1 LNGKILMQQSVPII
15 HCGACKSL
23 EFMEKFGRVSRNRT
37 HKSLLGME
45 VSRSKTVPV
54 WALLSLLTNALLIV
68 TVAQLM
74 LRGQN
79 LTESSPASAA
89 VTAEGTEELISSAG
103 TNSAKPVLDS
113 PVAGPRHKWSYQ
125 QWVTQLGR
133 EAEAAA
139 TNRPPKLSVLAG
151 DSLSMW
157 FPTKMLPP
165 DRIWL
170 NQGISGENSLGLL
183 KRLQLFDRTAPDT
196 VFVMIGINDLLR
208 GASDEGILNNQR
220 QIIRDLRW
228 AHPKAQV
235 VVQSILPHS
244 GEQATWENRDRL
256 LAIPNSRIRSINRRL
271 KEIASSE
278 NVLYLDLQPLFADA
292 DGNLPIELSTDGL
305 HLNDRGYLVWRSGL
319 QMFGQMQLKN

>member
-1 LNGKILMQQSVPII
+1 
-15 HCGACKSL
+15 
-23 EFMEKFGRVSRNRT
+23 
-37 HKSLLGME
+37 ME

-54 WALLSLLTNALLIV
+54 WALLSLLTNAVLII

-74 LRGQN
+74 GRGNN

-89 VTAEGTEELISSAG
+89 LTPESTEELIRSATA
-103 TNSAKPVLDS
+103 TNSAKA
-113 PVAGPRHKWSYQ
+113 VADLPLPGPRHKWSYQ

-139 TNRPPKLSVLAG
+139 ANRPPKLSVLAG

-157 FPTKMLPP
+157 FPTKLLPP

-170 NQGISGENSLGLL
+170 NQGISGETSVGLL
-183 KRLQLFDRTAPDT
+183 KRLQLFDRTLPDT

-244 GEQATWENRDRL
+244 GEQSTWENRDRL
-256 LAIPNSRIRSINRRL
+256 LAIPNSRIRAINRRL

-278 NVLYLDLQPLFADA
+278 NVSYLDLQPLFADA
-292 DGNLPIELSTDGL
+292 DGNLPTELSTDGL
-305 HLNDRGYLVWRSGL
+305 HLNERGYLVWRSAL
-319 QMFGQMQLKN
+319 QMFSQMQLKN

>member
-1 LNGKILMQQSVPII
+1 
-15 HCGACKSL
+15 
-23 EFMEKFGRVSRNRT
+23 MER
-37 HKSLLGME
+37 
-45 VSRSKTVPV
+45 SRSSTVPV
-54 WALLSLLTNALLIV
+54 WALLSLLTNGVLILA
-68 TVAQLM
+68 VAQL
-74 LRGQN
+74 LRGHN

-89 VTAEGTEELISSAG
+89 VTVESPEEQIRPPA
-103 TNSAKPVLDS
+103 TNSAKAVLEAPV
-113 PVAGPRHKWSYQ
+113 PGQRHRWSYQ
-125 QWVTQLGR
+125 EWVTQLGR

-157 FPTKMLPP
+157 FPTKLLPP

-170 NQGISGENSLGLL
+170 NQGISGETSVGLL
-183 KRLQLFDRTAPDT
+183 KRLQLFDRTLPDT

-244 GEQATWENRDRL
+244 GEQSTWENRDRL
-256 LAIPNSRIRSINRRL
+256 LAIPNSRIRAINRRL
-271 KEIASSE
+271 KEIANSE
-278 NVLYLDLQPLFADA
+278 NVSYLDLQPLFADA
-292 DGNLPIELSTDGL
+292 DGNLPKELSTDGL
-305 HLNDRGYLVWRSGL
+305 HLNDRGYLVWRSAL
-319 QMFGQMQLKN
+319 QMFSQMQLKN

>member
-1 LNGKILMQQSVPII
+1 
-15 HCGACKSL
+15 
-23 EFMEKFGRVSRNRT
+23 MEKFGGGSRSRT

-54 WALLSLLTNALLIV
+54 WALLSLVTNGVLIL
-68 TVAQLM
+68 TVAQL
-74 LRGQN
+74 LLQGNN
-79 LTESSPASAA
+79 LTERFQANDA
-89 VTAEGTEELISSAG
+89 VTAEAAQEQIGQPAISTKA
-103 TNSAKPVLDS
+103 VLDV
-113 PVAGPRHKWSYQ
+113 PVPGLRHKWTYQ

-133 EAEAAA
+133 EAEAVAA
-139 TNRPPKLSVLAG
+139 NRPSRLSVLAG

-157 FPTKMLPP
+157 FPTKLLPV

-170 NQGISGENSLGLL
+170 NQGISGETSLGLL

-208 GASDEGILNNQR
+208 GASDEGILDNQR

-256 LAIPNSRIRSINRRL
+256 LAIPNSRIRAINRRL

-278 NVLYLDLQPLFADA
+278 NVLYLDLHPLFADA
-292 DGNLPIELSTDGL
+292 DGNLPTELSTDGL
-305 HLNDRGYLVWRSGL
+305 HLNDQGYLVWRSAL
-319 QMFGQMQLKN
+319 QLFDQMQLKNES

>member
-1 LNGKILMQQSVPII
+1 MD
-15 HCGACKSL
+15 
-23 EFMEKFGRVSRNRT
+23 KFGGGSRSRT

-54 WALLSLLTNALLIV
+54 WALLSLVTNGVLIL
-68 TVAQLM
+68 TVAQLL
-74 LRGQN
+74 LRGN
-79 LTESSPASAA
+79 KLTESFQANDA
-89 VTAEGTEELISSAG
+89 VTAEAAQEQIDQPAI
-103 TNSAKPVLDS
+103 SAKAVLDV
-113 PVAGPRHKWSYQ
+113 PVPGPRHKWTYQ

-139 TNRPPKLSVLAG
+139 ANRPSRLSVLAG

-157 FPTKMLPP
+157 FPTKLLPV

-170 NQGISGENSLGLL
+170 NQGISGETSLGLL

-208 GASDEGILNNQR
+208 GASDEGILDNQR

-278 NVLYLDLQPLFADA
+278 NVLYLDLYPLFADA
-292 DGNLPIELSTDGL
+292 DGNLPTELSTDGL
-305 HLNDRGYLVWRSGL
+305 HLNDQGYLVWRSAL
-319 QMFGQMQLKN
+319 QLFDQMQLKNES

>member
-1 LNGKILMQQSVPII
+1 
-15 HCGACKSL
+15 
-23 EFMEKFGRVSRNRT
+23 MEKFGGVSRSRT

-45 VSRSKTVPV
+45 VSRSKAIPV
-54 WALLSLLTNALLIV
+54 WALLSLLTNGILILA
-68 TVAQLM
+68 VAQL

-89 VTAEGTEELISSAG
+89 VTVQSPEEHIRPLAATKSGKSLLEA
-103 TNSAKPVLDS
+103 PV
-113 PVAGPRHKWSYQ
+113 PGQRHKWSYQ

-139 TNRPPKLSVLAG
+139 SNRPPKLSVLAG

-157 FPTKMLPP
+157 FPTKLLPP

-170 NQGISGENSLGLL
+170 NQGISGETSVGLL
-183 KRLQLFDRTAPDT
+183 KRLQLFDRTFPDT

-244 GEQATWENRDRL
+244 GEQSTWENRDRL
-256 LAIPNSRIRSINRRL
+256 LAIPNSRIRAINRRL
-271 KEIASSE
+271 KEIANSE
-278 NVLYLDLQPLFADA
+278 NVSYLDLQPLFADA
-292 DGNLPIELSTDGL
+292 DGNLPKELSTDGL
-305 HLNDRGYLVWRSGL
+305 HLNDRGYLVWRSAL
-319 QMFGQMQLKN
+319 QMFNQMQLKN

>member
-1 LNGKILMQQSVPII
+1 
-15 HCGACKSL
+15 
-23 EFMEKFGRVSRNRT
+23 MEKFGVVSRIRT

-54 WALLSLLTNALLIV
+54 WALLSLLTNAVLIV
-68 TVAQLM
+68 TVAQLIG
-74 LRGQN
+74 RGNN

-89 VTAEGTEELISSAG
+89 LTPESTEELIRSSTTA
-103 TNSAKPVLDS
+103 TNSTKVVADLPL
-113 PVAGPRHKWSYQ
+113 AGPRHKWSYQ

-139 TNRPPKLSVLAG
+139 ANRPPKLSVLAG

-157 FPTKMLPP
+157 FPTKLLPP

-170 NQGISGENSLGLL
+170 NQGISGETSVGLL
-183 KRLQLFDRTAPDT
+183 KRLQLFDRTLPDT

-244 GEQATWENRDRL
+244 GEQSTWENRDRL
-256 LAIPNSRIRSINRRL
+256 LAIPNSRIRAINRRL

-278 NVLYLDLQPLFADA
+278 NVSYLDLQPLFADA
-292 DGNLPIELSTDGL
+292 DGNLPTQLSTDGL
-305 HLNDRGYLVWRSGL
+305 HLNERGYLVWRSAL
-319 QMFGQMQLKN
+319 QMFSQMQLKN

>member
-1 LNGKILMQQSVPII
+1 
-15 HCGACKSL
+15 
-23 EFMEKFGRVSRNRT
+23 MEKFGGVSRSRT

-54 WALLSLLTNALLIV
+54 WALLSLLTNGLLILAV
-68 TVAQLM
+68 VQL
-74 LRGQN
+74 LRGHN
-79 LTESSPASAA
+79 LTESSTQSAA
-89 VTAEGTEELISSAG
+89 VTVDSPEEEIRSG
-103 TNSAKPVLDS
+103 PVTNSAKAVLDV
-113 PVAGPRHKWSYQ
+113 PVPGQRHKWSYQ

-139 TNRPPKLSVLAG
+139 ANRPPKLSVLAG

-157 FPTKMLPP
+157 FPMKLLPA

-170 NQGISGENSLGLL
+170 NQGISGETSVGLL

-244 GEQATWENRDRL
+244 GEQSTWENRDRL
-256 LAIPNSRIRSINRRL
+256 LAIPNSRIRAINRRL

-278 NVLYLDLQPLFADA
+278 NVSYLDLQPLFADA
-292 DGNLPIELSTDGL
+292 DGNLPTELSTDGL
-305 HLNDRGYLVWRSGL
+305 HLNDRGYLVWRSAL
-319 QMFGQMQLKN
+319 QMFGQMQLRN

>member
-1 LNGKILMQQSVPII
+1 
-15 HCGACKSL
+15 
-23 EFMEKFGRVSRNRT
+23 
-37 HKSLLGME
+37 ME

-54 WALLSLLTNALLIV
+54 WALLSLVTNGVLILTL
-68 TVAQLM
+68 AQL
-74 LRGQN
+74 LLQGHN
-79 LTESSPASAA
+79 LTESFQANDA
-89 VTAEGTEELISSAG
+89 VTAEGAQEQIEQPLTSA
-103 TNSAKPVLDS
+103 NEVLDV
-113 PVAGPRHKWSYQ
+113 PVPGPRHKWTYQ

-139 TNRPPKLSVLAG
+139 ANRPSRLSVLAG

-157 FPTKMLPP
+157 FPTKLLPV

-170 NQGISGENSLGLL
+170 NQGISGETSVGLL
-183 KRLQLFDRTAPDT
+183 KRLQLFDRTVPDT

-208 GASDEGILNNQR
+208 GASDEGILDNQR

-256 LAIPNSRIRSINRRL
+256 LAIPNSRIRAINRRL
-271 KEIASSE
+271 KDIASSE
-278 NVLYLDLQPLFADA
+278 NVLYLDLYPLFADT
-292 DGNLPIELSTDGL
+292 DGNLPTELSTDGL
-305 HLNDRGYLVWRSGL
+305 HLNDQGYLVWRSAL
-319 QMFGQMQLKN
+319 QLFSQMQLKD

>member
-1 LNGKILMQQSVPII
+1 
-15 HCGACKSL
+15 
-23 EFMEKFGRVSRNRT
+23 
-37 HKSLLGME
+37 ME

-54 WALLSLLTNALLIV
+54 WALLSLVTNGVLIL
-68 TVAQLM
+68 TVAQL
-74 LRGQN
+74 LLQGHN
-79 LTESSPASAA
+79 LTESFQANDA
-89 VTAEGTEELISSAG
+89 VTAEAAEEQIGQPVISTKA
-103 TNSAKPVLDS
+103 VLDV
-113 PVAGPRHKWSYQ
+113 PVPGPRHKWTYQ

-139 TNRPPKLSVLAG
+139 ANRPSRLSVLAG

-157 FPTKMLPP
+157 FPTKLLPV

-170 NQGISGENSLGLL
+170 NQGISGETSVGLL
-183 KRLQLFDRTAPDT
+183 KRLQLFDRTVPDT

-208 GASDEGILNNQR
+208 GASDEGILDNQR

-256 LAIPNSRIRSINRRL
+256 LAIPNSRIRAINRRL

-278 NVLYLDLQPLFADA
+278 NVLYLDLYPLFADA
-292 DGNLPIELSTDGL
+292 DGNLPTELSTDGL
-305 HLNDRGYLVWRSGL
+305 HLNDQGYLVWRSAL
-319 QMFGQMQLKN
+319 QLFDQMQLKNES

>member
-1 LNGKILMQQSVPII
+1 
-15 HCGACKSL
+15 
-23 EFMEKFGRVSRNRT
+23 MEKFGGVSRSRN

-45 VSRSKTVPV
+45 GRRSKTVPV
-54 WALLSLLTNALLIV
+54 WALLSLLTNGVLILA
-68 TVAQLM
+68 VAQL
-74 LRGQN
+74 LRGHN
-79 LTESSPASAA
+79 LAESSPASAA
-89 VTAEGTEELISSAG
+89 VTVESPDEQIRPA
-103 TNSAKPVLDS
+103 TNSAKAVLDV
-113 PVAGPRHKWSYQ
+113 PVPGQRHKWTYQ

-139 TNRPPKLSVLAG
+139 ANRPPKLNVLAG

-157 FPTKMLPP
+157 FPTKLLPP

-170 NQGISGENSLGLL
+170 NQGISGETSVGLL
-183 KRLQLFDRTAPDT
+183 KRLQLFDRTVPDT

-208 GASDEGILNNQR
+208 GASDEGIVDNQR

-256 LAIPNSRIRSINRRL
+256 LAIPNSRIREINRRL

-278 NVLYLDLQPLFADA
+278 NVLYLDLHPLFADA
-292 DGNLPIELSTDGL
+292 DGNLLTELSTDGL
-305 HLNDRGYLVWRSGL
+305 HLNDRGYLVWRSAL
-319 QMFGQMQLKN
+319 QMFGQMQLKNESSLMSH

>member
-1 LNGKILMQQSVPII
+1 
-15 HCGACKSL
+15 
-23 EFMEKFGRVSRNRT
+23 MEG
-37 HKSLLGME
+37 G
-45 VSRSKTVPV
+45 RSKTVPV
-54 WALLSLLTNALLIV
+54 WALLSLLTNGVLILA
-68 TVAQLM
+68 VAQL

-79 LTESSPASAA
+79 LAESSSANAA
-89 VTAEGTEELISSAG
+89 VTAETTEELIRQPG
-103 TNSAKPVLDS
+103 TNSAKAVSDL
-113 PVAGPRHKWSYQ
+113 PVAGPRHKWTYQ
-125 QWVTQLGR
+125 QWVTQLSR

-139 TNRPPKLSVLAG
+139 ANRPPKLSVLAG

-157 FPTKMLPP
+157 FPTKLLPP

-170 NQGISGENSLGLL
+170 NQGISGETSVGLL
-183 KRLQLFDRTAPDT
+183 KRLQLFDRTLPDT

-244 GEQATWENRDRL
+244 GEQSTWENRDRL
-256 LAIPNSRIRSINRRL
+256 LAIPNSRIRAINRRL

-278 NVLYLDLQPLFADA
+278 NVSYLDLQPLFADA
-292 DGNLPIELSTDGL
+292 DGNLPTELSTDGL
-305 HLNDRGYLVWRSGL
+305 HLNDRGYLVWRSAL
-319 QMFGQMQLKN
+319 QMFSQMQLKN

>member
-1 LNGKILMQQSVPII
+1 
-15 HCGACKSL
+15 
-23 EFMEKFGRVSRNRT
+23 MEKFGGVSRSRT

-54 WALLSLLTNALLIV
+54 WALLSLVTNGVLIV
-68 TVAQLM
+68 TVAQLL
-74 LRGQN
+74 LRGNN
-79 LTESSPASAA
+79 LTESFQANDAVKAAAAQEQIGQPA
-89 VTAEGTEELISSAG
+89 I
-103 TNSAKPVLDS
+103 SAKAVLDV
-113 PVAGPRHKWSYQ
+113 PVSGPRHKWTYQ

-133 EAEAAA
+133 EAEAVAA
-139 TNRPPKLSVLAG
+139 NPPSRLSVLAG

-157 FPTKMLPP
+157 FPTKLLPV

-170 NQGISGENSLGLL
+170 NQGISGETSVGLL

-208 GASDEGILNNQR
+208 GAGDEGILDNQR

-256 LAIPNSRIRSINRRL
+256 LAIPNSRIRAINRRL

-278 NVLYLDLQPLFADA
+278 NVLYLDLYPLFADA
-292 DGNLPIELSTDGL
+292 EGNLPTELSTDGL
-305 HLNDRGYLVWRSGL
+305 HLNDRGYLVWRSAL
-319 QMFGQMQLKN
+319 QLFDQIQLKNES

>member
-1 LNGKILMQQSVPII
+1 
-15 HCGACKSL
+15 
-23 EFMEKFGRVSRNRT
+23 MEKFGGGSRSRT

-54 WALLSLLTNALLIV
+54 WALLSLVTNGVLIL
-68 TVAQLM
+68 TVAQL
-74 LRGQN
+74 LQQGHN
-79 LTESSPASAA
+79 LTETFQANDA
-89 VTAEGTEELISSAG
+89 VTAEGAEEQIDQPATSA
-103 TNSAKPVLDS
+103 NVVLDV
-113 PVAGPRHKWSYQ
+113 PVPGPRHKWTYQ

-139 TNRPPKLSVLAG
+139 ANRPSRLSVLAG

-157 FPTKMLPP
+157 FPTKLLPV

-170 NQGISGENSLGLL
+170 NQGISGETSVGLL
-183 KRLQLFDRTAPDT
+183 KRLQLFDRTVPDT

-208 GASDEGILNNQR
+208 GASDEGILDNQR

-256 LAIPNSRIRSINRRL
+256 LAIPNSRIRAINRRL

-278 NVLYLDLQPLFADA
+278 NVLYLDLYPLFADA
-292 DGNLPIELSTDGL
+292 EGNLPTELSTDGL
-305 HLNDRGYLVWRSGL
+305 HLNNQGYLVWRSAL
-319 QMFGQMQLKN
+319 QLFDQMQLKN

>member
-1 LNGKILMQQSVPII
+1 
-15 HCGACKSL
+15 
-23 EFMEKFGRVSRNRT
+23 MEKFGGGSRSRT

-45 VSRSKTVPV
+45 VSRSRTVPV
-54 WALLSLLTNALLIV
+54 WALLSLVTNGVLML
-68 TVAQLM
+68 TVAQLL
-74 LRGQN
+74 LRGHN
-79 LTESSPASAA
+79 LTESFQANDA
-89 VTAEGTEELISSAG
+89 VTAESAQEQIDQSV
-103 TNSAKPVLDS
+103 TSANAVLDV
-113 PVAGPRHKWSYQ
+113 PVPGPRHKWTYQ

-139 TNRPPKLSVLAG
+139 ENRPSRLSVLAG

-157 FPTKMLPP
+157 FPTKLLPV

-170 NQGISGENSLGLL
+170 NQGISGETSVGLL

-208 GASDEGILNNQR
+208 GASDEGILDNQR

-228 AHPKAQV
+228 AHPKAEV

-256 LAIPNSRIRSINRRL
+256 LAIPNSRIRAINRRL

-278 NVLYLDLQPLFADA
+278 NVLYLDLYPLFADA
-292 DGNLPIELSTDGL
+292 DGNLPTELSTDGL
-305 HLNDRGYLVWRSGL
+305 HLNDQGYLVWRSAL
-319 QMFGQMQLKN
+319 QLFDQMQLKN

>member
-1 LNGKILMQQSVPII
+1 
-15 HCGACKSL
+15 
-23 EFMEKFGRVSRNRT
+23 MEKFGVSRSRS

-45 VSRSKTVPV
+45 RSRSNTVPV
-54 WALLSLLTNALLIV
+54 WALLSLLTNGVLILA
-68 TVAQLM
+68 VAQL
-74 LRGQN
+74 LRGHN

-89 VTAEGTEELISSAG
+89 VTVESPEEQIRVPA
-103 TNSAKPVLDS
+103 TNSAKAVLDV
-113 PVAGPRHKWSYQ
+113 PVPGQRHRWSYQ
-125 QWVTQLGR
+125 EWVTQLGR

-157 FPTKMLPP
+157 FPTKLLPP

-170 NQGISGENSLGLL
+170 NQGISGETSVGLL
-183 KRLQLFDRTAPDT
+183 KRLQLFDRTFPDT

-244 GEQATWENRDRL
+244 GEQSTWENRDRL
-256 LAIPNSRIRSINRRL
+256 LAIPNSRIRAINRRL
-271 KEIASSE
+271 KEIANSE
-278 NVLYLDLQPLFADA
+278 NVSYLDLQPLFADA
-292 DGNLPIELSTDGL
+292 DGNLPKELSTDGL
-305 HLNDRGYLVWRSGL
+305 HLNDRGYLVWRSAL
-319 QMFGQMQLKN
+319 QMFSQMQLKN

>member
-1 LNGKILMQQSVPII
+1 
-15 HCGACKSL
+15 
-23 EFMEKFGRVSRNRT
+23 
-37 HKSLLGME
+37 ME
-45 VSRSKTVPV
+45 VSRSKSVPV
-54 WALLSLLTNALLIV
+54 WALLSLVTNGVLIL
-68 TVAQLM
+68 TVAQLV
-74 LRGQN
+74 LRGHN

-89 VTAEGTEELISSAG
+89 LTEEAAEEEIRQS
-103 TNSAKPVLDS
+103 TNSAKAMLDLPV
-113 PVAGPRHKWSYQ
+113 PGQRHKWTYQ

-139 TNRPPKLSVLAG
+139 ANRPPKLSVLAG

-157 FPTKMLPP
+157 FPTKLLPP

-170 NQGISGENSLGLL
+170 NQGISGETSVGLL

-208 GASDEGILNNQR
+208 GASDEGILDNQR

-256 LAIPNSRIRSINRRL
+256 LAIPNSRIRAINRRL

-278 NVLYLDLQPLFADA
+278 NVLYLDLHPLFADA
-292 DGNLPIELSTDGL
+292 DGNLLTELSTDGL
-305 HLNDRGYLVWRSGL
+305 HLNDRGYLVWRSAL
-319 QMFGQMQLKN
+319 QMFDRMQLKNES

>member
-1 LNGKILMQQSVPII
+1 
-15 HCGACKSL
+15 
-23 EFMEKFGRVSRNRT
+23 MEKFGGVSRSRT

-45 VSRSKTVPV
+45 VSRSKSVPV
-54 WALLSLLTNALLIV
+54 WALLSLVTNGVLIL
-68 TVAQLM
+68 TVAQLV
-74 LRGQN
+74 LRGHN

-89 VTAEGTEELISSAG
+89 LTEEAAEEEIRQS
-103 TNSAKPVLDS
+103 TNSAKAMLDLPV
-113 PVAGPRHKWSYQ
+113 PGQRHKWTYQ

-139 TNRPPKLSVLAG
+139 ANRPPKLSVLAG

-157 FPTKMLPP
+157 FPTKLLPP

-170 NQGISGENSLGLL
+170 NQGISGETSVGLL

-208 GASDEGILNNQR
+208 GASDEGILDNQR

-256 LAIPNSRIRSINRRL
+256 LAIPNSRIRAINRRL

-278 NVLYLDLQPLFADA
+278 NVLYLDLHPLFADA
-292 DGNLPIELSTDGL
+292 DGNLLTELSTDGL
-305 HLNDRGYLVWRSGL
+305 HLNDRGYLVWRSAL
-319 QMFGQMQLKN
+319 QMFDRMQLKNES

>member
-1 LNGKILMQQSVPII
+1 
-15 HCGACKSL
+15 
-23 EFMEKFGRVSRNRT
+23 
-37 HKSLLGME
+37 ME

-54 WALLSLLTNALLIV
+54 WALLSLVTNGVLII
-68 TVAQLM
+68 TVAQLL
-74 LRGQN
+74 LRGHS
-79 LTESSPASAA
+79 LTESFQAKDA
-89 VTAEGTEELISSAG
+89 VTAESAQEQIG
-103 TNSAKPVLDS
+103 QPVISAKAVLDV
-113 PVAGPRHKWSYQ
+113 PVPGPRHKWTYQ

-139 TNRPPKLSVLAG
+139 ANRPSRLSVLAG

-157 FPTKMLPP
+157 FPTKLLPV

-170 NQGISGENSLGLL
+170 NQGISGETSLGLL

-208 GASDEGILNNQR
+208 GASDEGILDNQR

-256 LAIPNSRIRSINRRL
+256 LAIPNSRIRAINRRL

-278 NVLYLDLQPLFADA
+278 NVLYLNLYPLFADA
-292 DGNLPIELSTDGL
+292 DGNLPTELSTDGL
-305 HLNDRGYLVWRSGL
+305 HLNDQGYLVWRSAL
-319 QMFGQMQLKN
+319 QLFDQMQLKNES